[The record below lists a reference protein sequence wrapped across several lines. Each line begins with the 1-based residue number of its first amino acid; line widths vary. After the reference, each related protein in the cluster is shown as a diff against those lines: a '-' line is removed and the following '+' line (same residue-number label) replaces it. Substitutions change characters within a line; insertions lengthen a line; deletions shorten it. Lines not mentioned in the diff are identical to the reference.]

1 MLTFANSW
9 AFLLLPLPLLIRW
22 LLPAWSQARPAVRL
36 PGFQDLAEHLGLKPE
51 SGATVRR
58 RSKFQ
63 ALLFVLVWM
72 LAVAALARPQWLE
85 PPVVREMPTRDLL
98 LAVDLSGSME
108 AEDFTAPDGARI
120 DRLSAV
126 KQVLDDFLKRR
137 KGDRVGLVI
146 FGNAAFV
153 QAPFTQDLNVV
164 RQLLQETAP
173 RMAGPKTAFGDAI
186 GLGITLFERSKLQ
199 QRVMIVLTDG
209 NDTGSDVPPAEA
221 AAIATDKGIVIHT
234 VAIGDPDSVGE
245 ETLDEEAL
253 KAVADTTGGNY
264 YFAQDRESLEG
275 VYETLDQL
283 ETRKVETVTWRP
295 RRDLF
300 HWPLGIV
307 LIAALVYHLLMAW
320 RSSRR
325 WRRVS
330 LENPKAS
337 R

>member
-9 AFLLLPLPLLIRW
+9 VFLLLPLPVLIRW
-22 LLPAWSQARPAVRL
+22 LLPAWSQARPAVRM
-36 PGFQDLAEHLGLKPE
+36 PGFHHLAEHLGLKPE
-51 SGATVRR
+51 IGATVRR
-58 RSKFQ
+58 RSKLQ
-63 ALLFVLVWM
+63 ALLFVLIWV

-108 AEDFTAPDGARI
+108 AEDFTAPNSGMVG
-120 DRLSAV
+120 RLTAV

-137 KGDRVGLVI
+137 KGDRVGLLI

-186 GLGITLFERSKLQ
+186 GLGITLFERSKLE

-221 AAIATDKGIVIHT
+221 AAIAAHKDIVIHT
-234 VAIGDPDSVGE
+234 VAIGDPSSLGE
-245 ETLDEEAL
+245 EALDEEAL
-253 KAVADTTGGNY
+253 KAVAAKTGGNY
-264 YFAQDRESLEG
+264 YFAQDRASLEE

-283 ETRKVETVTWRP
+283 ETRKVETVTYRP

-300 HWPLGIV
+300 HWPLGIG
-307 LIAALVYHLLMAW
+307 LIMALVYHLLMAW

-325 WRRVS
+325 WRLHS
-330 LENPKAS
+330 LDNSKAS
-337 R
+337 L

>member
-9 AFLLLPLPLLIRW
+9 AFLLLPLPMLIRW

-36 PGFQDLAEHLGLKPE
+36 PGFQHLAEHLGLKAE

-58 RSKFQ
+58 RSKVQ
-63 ALLFVLVWM
+63 ALLFMLVWM
-72 LAVAALARPQWLE
+72 LAVSALARPQWLE
-85 PPVVREMPTRDLL
+85 PPVVKEMPTRDLL

-108 AEDFTAPDGARI
+108 AEDFTAADGGRI
-120 DRLSAV
+120 DRLTAV

-153 QAPFTQDLNVV
+153 QAPFTQDLDVV

-173 RMAGPKTAFGDAI
+173 RMAGPRTAFGDAI
-186 GLGITLFERSKLQ
+186 GLGITLFERSKLE

-221 AAIATDKGIVIHT
+221 AVIAADKGIVIHT

-245 ETLDEEAL
+245 EALDEEAL
-253 KAVADTTGGNY
+253 KAVARTTGGNY

-275 VYETLDQL
+275 VYDTLDQL

-300 HWPLGIV
+300 HWPLGIA
-307 LIAALVYHLLMAW
+307 LIVTLAYHLLMAW

-325 WRRVS
+325 RRRKI
-330 LENPKAS
+330 LENPKAA

>member
-9 AFLLLPLPLLIRW
+9 AFLLLPLPILIRW

-36 PGFQDLAEHLGLKPE
+36 PGFQHLAEHLGLKPE
-51 SGATVRR
+51 SGATIRR
-58 RSKFQ
+58 RSIFQ
-63 ALLFVLVWM
+63 AMLFVLVWV

-85 PPVVREMPTRDLL
+85 PPVVKEMPTRDLL

-108 AEDFTAPDGARI
+108 AEDFTAADGSRI
-120 DRLSAV
+120 DRLTAV

-137 KGDRVGLVI
+137 KGDRVGLLI

-186 GLGITLFERSKLQ
+186 GLGITLFERSKLE

-221 AAIATDKGIVIHT
+221 AVIAAEKGIVIHA
-234 VAIGDPDSVGE
+234 VAIGDPESVGE
-245 ETLDEEAL
+245 EALDEEAL

-275 VYETLDQL
+275 VYDTLDQL

-300 HWPLGIV
+300 HWLLGIA
-307 LIAALVYHLLMAW
+307 LIAALIYHLLMAW

-325 WRRVS
+325 WRRAGLDNS
-330 LENPKAS
+330 GAA

>member
-9 AFLLLPLPLLIRW
+9 AFFFLPLPLLIRW

-36 PGFQDLAEHLGLKPE
+36 PGFQHLAEHLGLKPE

-108 AEDFTAPDGARI
+108 AEDFSAQDGSRI
-120 DRLSAV
+120 DRLTAV

-186 GLGITLFERSKLQ
+186 GLGITLFERSKLE
-199 QRVMIVLTDG
+199 QRVMIALTDG

-221 AAIATDKGIVIHT
+221 AVIAADKGIVIHT
-234 VAIGDPDSVGE
+234 VAIGDPDSVGG
-245 ETLDEEAL
+245 
-253 KAVADTTGGNY
+253 VI
-264 YFAQDRESLEG
+264 QSES
-275 VYETLDQL
+275 
-283 ETRKVETVTWRP
+283 K
-295 RRDLF
+295 
-300 HWPLGIV
+300 HS
-307 LIAALVYHLLMAW
+307 LM
-320 RSSRR
+320 
-325 WRRVS
+325 
-330 LENPKAS
+330 
-337 R
+337 